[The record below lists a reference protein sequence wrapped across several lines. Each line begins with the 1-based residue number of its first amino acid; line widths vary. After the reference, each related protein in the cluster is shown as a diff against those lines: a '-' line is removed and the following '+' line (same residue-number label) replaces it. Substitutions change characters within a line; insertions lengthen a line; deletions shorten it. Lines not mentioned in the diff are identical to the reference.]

1 MATPIE
7 IFITWLN
14 NSKEGGQLALLTNPS
29 GLEFPIVYNPVTDR
43 FERIKLLLP
52 RTIVING
59 ITWGWVKGYTGSVLN
74 TGNDLEPNDFI
85 INAVIRNNNV
95 NLYIGKAKYA
105 GGDRTVF
112 GTYSDATGDFTGA
125 NYEFLDYLEI

>member
-29 GLEFPIVYNPVTDR
+29 GQEFHIVYNPVTDR
-43 FERIKLLLP
+43 FERYNLTPKNAIE
-52 RTIVING
+52 INNTLFG
-59 ITWGWVKGYTGSVLN
+59 FIKGYTGSVKN
-74 TGNDLEPNDFI
+74 TGVDLEPNDFI
-85 INAVIRNNNV
+85 IDAVIRNNNV
-95 NLYIGKAKYA
+95 NLYISKAKYT
-105 GGDRTVF
+105 GGDRTIF